1 MDIVSVAPKLWLQEE
16 FNRRRSK
23 NPSYSL
29 RAFANYLKLPPGR
42 LSQILTDKRAL
53 TPNLGEKISERLGF
67 DPLTKQKFIQCIKI
81 QKQRKNATKIANKL
95 SSKQDSDDDFQ
106 AVDMDKF
113 YLIADRY
120 HFALLSLIQTE
131 DFKNDTKWIAK
142 RLNISV
148 VQVRSAFERL
158 QRLNLIKKEKNQFKL
173 TSQKGI
179 TTSHDVSSTA
189 LRKSH
194 HQALDQAKISL
205 DQDPV
210 ETRDFTSITMAIDPN
225 KLHIAKEMIK
235 NFRRKLCKI
244 LESEN
249 KKEVYDL
256 NIQLV
261 PVTRIIKGENNL

>member
-1 MDIVSVAPKLWLQEE
+1 MDIACVAPKIWLQEE

-42 LSQILTDKRAL
+42 LSQILSDKRAL
-53 TPNLGEKISERLGF
+53 TPNLGKKISDRLCL
-67 DPLTKQKFIQCIKI
+67 DPLTKQKFLSCIKK
-81 QKQRKNATKIANKL
+81 QKEKKNATKLANKVNIPNEH
-95 SSKQDSDDDFQ
+95 DTEFQ
-106 AVDMDKF
+106 PLDMDTF
-113 YLIADRY
+113 YLIADRH
-120 HFALLSLIQTE
+120 HFALLSLIQTD
-131 DFKNDTKWIAK
+131 DFKNDSKWIAK

-148 VQVRSAFERL
+148 IQVRCSLERL
-158 QRLNLIKKEKNQFKL
+158 QRLNLIKNEKNQLKL
-173 TSQKGI
+173 TTQKGL
-179 TTSHDVSSTA
+179 TTSHDIGSSA

-225 KLHIAKEMIK
+225 KLPIAKEMIK
-235 NFRRKLCKI
+235 VFRRKLCKF

-249 KKEVYDL
+249 RKEVYDL
-256 NIQLV
+256 NIQLL
-261 PVTRIIKGENNL
+261 PLTKNNKEEC